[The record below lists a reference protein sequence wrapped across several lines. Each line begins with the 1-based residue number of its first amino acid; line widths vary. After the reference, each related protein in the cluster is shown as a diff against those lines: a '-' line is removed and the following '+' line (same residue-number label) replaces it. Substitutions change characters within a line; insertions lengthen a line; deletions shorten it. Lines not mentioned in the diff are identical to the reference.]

1 MGAVDFDPMVYVE
14 SEARPVAELA
24 EVAKVSPTSAT
35 SAASANP
42 PPSEIADGLR
52 KLETMRAPRWAG
64 GERWRV
70 FVSDVR
76 WLCDTGM
83 VAAALGQGWSLVDL
97 FGVSGD
103 EQWQCLAAWIGG
115 RRDDHGRACYLLT
128 EIRADRTLPYAVQ
141 AAGTSRRWHYPEPAP
156 SDAVL
161 PWSM

>member
-1 MGAVDFDPMVYVE
+1 MGAVDFDPMAYVE
-14 SEARPVAELA
+14 NEACPVAELA
-24 EVAKVSPTSAT
+24 KVAKVEAT
-35 SAASANP
+35 SAASAASATP
-42 PPSEIADGLR
+42 PLPDIAVGLR

-64 GERWRV
+64 AERWRV
-70 FVSDVR
+70 FVADVR
-76 WLCDTGM
+76 WLSDSGM
-83 VAAALGQGWSLVDL
+83 VAAAMGQGWSLVDL

-128 EIRADRTLPYAVQ
+128 EIRGERSLPYAVQ

-156 SDAVL
+156 SDAML